1 MKLTFATVGKP
12 RASWA
17 KDALDHYARFL
28 GKYAE
33 VEWLWARSVAANNPR
48 EAIAAESERLMEL
61 VREKPGFKIACDKIG
76 VSLSSPGFAKR
87 LQKET
92 DRRSGR
98 ATIVIGGPWG
108 FDERLRSWADL
119 VWSFGPMTLAHEL
132 ALVIAAEQTARA
144 LSILRGDAYH
154 K

>member
-12 RASWA
+12 RAPWA

-33 VEWLWARSVAANNPR
+33 VEWLWARTVSKSDAR
-48 EAIAAESERLMEL
+48 EAIAAETERLLEL
-61 VREKPGFKIACDKIG
+61 VREKPGYKIACDKSG
-76 VSLSSPGFAKR
+76 VSLASPDFAKR
-87 LQKET
+87 IQKET

-98 ATIVIGGPWG
+98 AIIVIGGPWG
-108 FDERLRSWADL
+108 FDERVRSWADL

>member
-28 GKYAE
+28 SKYSD
-33 VEWLWARSVAANNPR
+33 VEWLWARAVAGADSR
-48 EAIAAESERLMEL
+48 EAIDTETERLLQL
-61 VREKPGFKIACDKIG
+61 VKGKPGFKIACDKHG
-76 VSLSSPGFAKR
+76 VALSSVDLAKR
-87 LQKET
+87 LQEET
-92 DRRSGR
+92 DRHSGR
-98 ATIVIGGPWG
+98 AIIVIGGPWG
-108 FDERLRSWADL
+108 FDERVRMWADL

-132 ALVIAAEQTARA
+132 ALVVAVEQTARA
-144 LSILRGDAYH
+144 LSILRGDSYH